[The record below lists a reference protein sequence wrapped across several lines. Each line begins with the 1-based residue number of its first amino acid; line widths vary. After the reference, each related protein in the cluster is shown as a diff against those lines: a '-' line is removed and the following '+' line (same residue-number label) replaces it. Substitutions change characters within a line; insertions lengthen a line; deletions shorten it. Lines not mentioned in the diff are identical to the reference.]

1 LRERKE
7 EEMSV
12 GKRRRYDYETILFCG
27 SSIRKEISKFT
38 IIEYTFSVSS
48 SSSSSSLV
56 AAVPLKIRR
65 RRRRNTKRSDRIN
78 HP

>member
-1 LRERKE
+1 VLGSE
-7 EEMSV
+7 EDMIMRPHFSV
-12 GKRRRYDYETILFCG
+12 CG
-27 SSIRKEISKFT
+27 SSMRREISKSPHNL
-38 IIEYTFSVSS
+38 EYTFSVSS

-65 RRRRNTKRSDRIN
+65 RRRRNTKRNDRIN